1 MGYIRTKD
9 QVTIIP
15 IQYHSPL
22 PRHISPQMIV
32 KNLKIRKKRY
42 STMGQIISKEKKQ
55 KREALLPQM
64 KSKAEAAPVSPAK
77 KPPSPSSSSPP
88 PPPRSLAATLASAA
102 LSAEFLAYLQKLDTA
117 AGGGADREDTLQ
129 FVIKVRSILK
139 FLCNKSQIIMASTN
153 GF

>member
-1 MGYIRTKD
+1 
-9 QVTIIP
+9 
-15 IQYHSPL
+15 
-22 PRHISPQMIV
+22 MIV
-32 KNLKIRKKRY
+32 KNLKNRKKR
-42 STMGQIISKEKKQ
+42 SSIMGQIISKEKKQ

-77 KPPSPSSSSPP
+77 KPPSPSPSSSSPP

-129 FVIKVRSILK
+129 FVIKVSIK
-139 FLCNKSQIIMASTN
+139 YSYVTN
-153 GF
+153 HYDQQPAQMDFEMESN

>member
-1 MGYIRTKD
+1 
-9 QVTIIP
+9 
-15 IQYHSPL
+15 
-22 PRHISPQMIV
+22 MIV
-32 KNLKIRKKRY
+32 KNLKNRKKRH

-77 KPPSPSSSSPP
+77 TPPSPSSPSSSSPP

-102 LSAEFLAYLQKLDTA
+102 LSAEFHAYLQKLDTA

-129 FVIKVRSILK
+129 FVIKVRIKYYYSYKQITIIQHRWILRR
-139 FLCNKSQIIMASTN
+139 SQIQIDN
-153 GF
+153 

>member
-1 MGYIRTKD
+1 
-9 QVTIIP
+9 
-15 IQYHSPL
+15 
-22 PRHISPQMIV
+22 MIV
-32 KNLKIRKKRY
+32 KNLKNRKKRH

-77 KPPSPSSSSPP
+77 KPPSPSPSPSSSSPP

-102 LSAEFLAYLQKLDTA
+102 LSAEFLTYLQKLDTA

-129 FVIKVRSILK
+129 FVIKVRIKYSYVANHYDQQPAQMD
-139 FLCNKSQIIMASTN
+139 FEMESN
-153 GF
+153 

>member
-1 MGYIRTKD
+1 
-9 QVTIIP
+9 
-15 IQYHSPL
+15 
-22 PRHISPQMIV
+22 MIV
-32 KNLKIRKKRY
+32 KNLKNRKKRY

-102 LSAEFLAYLQKLDTA
+102 LSAEFLTYLQKLDTA

-139 FLCNKSQIIMASTN
+139 FLCNKSQIIMASTD